1 MRRAAL
7 VLLVA
12 ALGLAACSSDD
23 PTLDASPTPSETA
36 SSSSETET
44 PSETET
50 GAALPTET
58 ATTTEPAEPETG
70 SEVGAEADMT
80 LTAALSGAVV
90 VPGPGDP
97 AGSGSFNATIIM
109 NEAAGE
115 LCYQLEIAD
124 LSSEVTAAHVH
135 AGAEGQAG
143 EVRVQLTPPI
153 GGPVDECVTL
163 NASDLVP
170 IMDDPS
176 QFYVQVHSQ
185 GHPDGALRGQMSEG

>member
-1 MRRAAL
+1 MRRAPL
-7 VLLVA
+7 LLLVA

-23 PTLDASPTPSETA
+23 PTMDPSPTASDTASETETA
-36 SSSSETET
+36 TETET
-44 PSETET
+44 PSATPSETV
-50 GAALPTET
+50 
-58 ATTTEPAEPETG
+58 TTNPDEPETG
-70 SEVGAEADMT
+70 SENGAEADMT
-80 LTAALSGAVV
+80 LTADLAGAMV

-97 AGSGSFNATIIM
+97 SGSGSFNATIIM

-115 LCYQLEIAD
+115 LCYQLEVAD
-124 LSSEVTAAHVH
+124 MSSEVTAAHVH

-153 GGPVDECVTL
+153 GGPVDECVAL

-185 GHPDGALRGQMSEG
+185 GHPDGALRAQLSEG

>member
-1 MRRAAL
+1 MRRAPL
-7 VLLVA
+7 LLLVA

-23 PTLDASPTPSETA
+23 PTMDPSPTASDTASETETA
-36 SSSSETET
+36 TETET
-44 PSETET
+44 PSATPSETV
-50 GAALPTET
+50 
-58 ATTTEPAEPETG
+58 TTNPDEPETG
-70 SEVGAEADMT
+70 SEVGTEADMT
-80 LTAALSGAVV
+80 LTAELAGAMV

-97 AGSGSFNATIIM
+97 AGSGSFNATIVM

-115 LCYQLEIAD
+115 LCYQLEVAD
-124 LSSEVTAAHVH
+124 MSSEVTAAHVH

-153 GGPVDECVTL
+153 GGPVDECVAL

-185 GHPDGALRGQMSEG
+185 GHPDGALRAQLSEG

>member
-1 MRRAAL
+1 MRRAPL
-7 VLLVA
+7 LLLVA

-23 PTLDASPTPSETA
+23 PTMDPSPTASDTVSESETA
-36 SSSSETET
+36 TETET
-44 PSETET
+44 PSATPSETV
-50 GAALPTET
+50 
-58 ATTTEPAEPETG
+58 TTNPDEPETG
-70 SEVGAEADMT
+70 SENGAEADMT
-80 LTAALSGAVV
+80 LTADLAGAMV

-97 AGSGSFNATIIM
+97 SGSGSFNATIIM

-115 LCYQLEIAD
+115 LCYQLEVAD
-124 LSSEVTAAHVH
+124 MSSEVTAAHVH

-153 GGPVDECVTL
+153 GGPVDECVAL

-185 GHPDGALRGQMSEG
+185 GHPDGALRAQLSEG